1 MTFFPNKKYLSY
13 MRTDIDYIISL
24 MKEYTPKT
32 DNIELGEQ
40 DTPSD
45 GGGSGGGS
53 NAPSTW
59 ADIVGSKV
67 SRGKANMLGKAGEK
81 WESGLTRG
89 PANQLK

>member
-1 MTFFPNKKYLSY
+1 MK
-13 MRTDIDYIISL
+13 TDIDYIISL

-40 DTPSD
+40 DAPSD
-45 GGGSGGGS
+45 GGGGSSG
-53 NAPSTW
+53 NQPSTW
-59 ADIVGSKV
+59 SNVVGSKV
-67 SRGKANMLGKAGEK
+67 SRGKANPLSGEK